1 MRGRERLSALIG
13 DIYDAALDPS
23 RWEAVL
29 SKSAEFV
36 QGAGAALWGRSINPA
51 SNPYYDVGVSPR
63 YKKLYF
69 EEYFRLDPLG
79 VAYFFLDVGEVVSSS
94 NIVPYDEFVETR
106 FYKEWAR
113 PQGFVDNVA
122 VLLEKSATSF
132 AGFAVF
138 RHERNGLGDEPA
150 RHRMRLICPHVRR
163 AVLIGKVVELKT
175 TEAATFAETLD
186 GLSAGMFLVDAD
198 ARLVHANAA
207 GQSMLATADFLHAA
221 GGRLVAI
228 DAQADHALRDAFTA
242 AGNGDAAVGI
252 KGIAVP
258 LPPRDGER
266 HVAHV
271 LPLTSGERRRT
282 GTSYRAVAALFVHK
296 AALETPSPPEVIAR
310 AYKLTPM
317 ELRVLLAVVEIGG
330 VPDVA
335 EALGISAETAKTHL
349 GHVYEKTG
357 ANRQADL
364 VKLVAGFS
372 SPIRGPT

>member
-1 MRGRERLSALIG
+1 MGSEERLSALIG

-23 RWEAVL
+23 QWEAVL
-29 SKSAEFV
+29 TKSAEFV

-51 SNPYYDVGVSPR
+51 SNPYYDVGVSPH

-69 EEYFRLDPLG
+69 EEYFKLDPLG
-79 VAYFFLDVGEVVSSS
+79 VAYFFLDVGEVISSS
-94 NIVPYDEFVETR
+94 DIVPHDEFVETR

-138 RHERNGLGDEPA
+138 RHERNGLGDEAA
-150 RHRMRLICPHVRR
+150 RYRMRLICPHVRR

-175 TEAATFAETLD
+175 AEAATFAETLD
-186 GLSAGMFLVDAD
+186 GLSAGMFLVDAN

-207 GQSMLATADFLHAA
+207 GRTMLATADFLRAA
-221 GGRLVAI
+221 RGRLVAI
-228 DAQADHALRDAFTA
+228 DPEADHALCDVFTA
-242 AGNGDAAVGI
+242 AGDGDAAVGI

-258 LPPRDGER
+258 IKARSGEQY
-266 HVAHV
+266 VAHV
-271 LPLTSGERRRT
+271 LPLTAGARQ
-282 GTSYRAVAALFVHK
+282 RAGKTYTAAAAVFVQK

-310 AYKLTPM
+310 TYKLTPS

-330 VPDVA
+330 APDVA
-335 EALGISAETAKTHL
+335 EALGISAETVKTHL

-357 ANRQADL
+357 TNRQADL

-372 SPIRGPT
+372 SPIRGLT